1 VFVIVHV
8 ILFRY
13 FFLSCNFSK
22 FHLTYSLFCM
32 RSLSS
37 LAFPSHC
44 RPTYDS
50 LAYFFL
56 SFVGPTYD
64 SFTNYQLVLEPFR
77 KPVKQGRMN
86 SSYVAKQRTVPCS

>member
-1 VFVIVHV
+1 VFVIVHI

-22 FHLTYSLFCM
+22 FHLTYSFRM

-50 LAYFFL
+50 LA
-56 SFVGPTYD
+56 
-64 SFTNYQLVLEPFR
+64 
-77 KPVKQGRMN
+77 
-86 SSYVAKQRTVPCS
+86 